1 MIANLPN
8 RTLTF
13 FNEIDYGETEDT
25 TNTNIDAEAI
35 ANTYLNK
42 YGDTMH
48 GALKINN
55 HVRFSDNTVQTTAFN
70 GTTVSLINDVIDRI
84 AEIDVSGNITQIPI
98 IESDNII
105 FPTGI
110 QTIPFTDDDKT
121 KLNVFRSV
129 SSASTQQSHRTHYLN
144 QTNLLETVGYI
155 GGNGSGTQMTIV
167 TYNNK
172 PFVMHSDNYVD
183 AWTPDFYVGR
193 TSEAGTIH
201 IRSGLEGDGAR
212 IYMNGGVQKRA
223 FDDNLYDSILNSN
236 EWNDQIVINDDD
248 TVFTKPIILNEALT
262 FSDLT
267 VQTTAFNPVMI
278 TDLSNSIVLNAGE
291 IDDIKTSIEVL
302 DDLSSSIIINA
313 IDISNIKTS
322 IEVIDDLS
330 NSIVLNT
337 GEIDDIKTSIEVID
351 DLSSSI
357 IINASEIDDIKT
369 TIAVIDDLSS
379 SIIDLSDAIL
389 INTTAIDNIKI
400 QTDSITDLSNA
411 ILINKTE
418 IDNIKIQTDT
428 IIDLSN
434 AILTNATDISNI
446 KPKTDVMTVVDDNI
460 IFTNG
465 FKGNVMITDK
475 LIMDDVQNYAY
486 SNNDRSIVHAYHNRI
501 IQPTFSLVNAWW
513 ITGMPS
519 QFVGGVT
526 YNDSYELVINELH
539 QLHDYMRASNQEW
552 NVGKKVIRIHY
563 TVSFR
568 AYGSNVHKFRS
579 RIKNYNSSSLVV
591 SESLYQGVYR
601 KQGYDF
607 SDYVLY
613 SGELTFEINDG
624 DTTVFETDYIL
635 GANYDR
641 TFTMDVQFSVVE
653 V

>member
-25 TNTNIDAEAI
+25 TNTNIDAETI

-48 GALKINN
+48 GVLKINN

-84 AEIDVSGNITQIPI
+84 AEIDVSGNVTQIPI

-167 TYNNK
+167 TSNNK
-172 PFVMHSDNYVD
+172 PFVMDSDNYVD
-183 AWTPDFYVGR
+183 AWCPDFYVGR

-201 IRSGLEGDGAR
+201 IRGGSTGDGAR
-212 IYMNGGVQKRA
+212 IYMNGGIQKRA
-223 FDDNLYDSILNSN
+223 FTNDLYDSILNSN

-291 IDDIKTSIEVL
+291 IDDIKTSIEV
-302 DDLSSSIIINA
+302 
-313 IDISNIKTS
+313 
-322 IEVIDDLS
+322 
-330 NSIVLNT
+330 
-337 GEIDDIKTSIEVID
+337 ID

-357 IINASEIDDIKT
+357 IINAGEIDDIKIT
-369 TIAVIDDLSS
+369 LAVVDDLGTLMKDLNSAVLLNTTDIS
-379 SIIDLSDAIL
+379 NIKIQTATITDLSDAIL
-389 INTTAIDNIKI
+389 INKTDIDNIKLQTATLIDISNDILINKTAIDNIKI
-400 QTDSITDLSNA
+400 QTASITDLSDA
-411 ILINKTE
+411 ILINKTD
-418 IDNIKIQTDT
+418 IDNIKLQT
-428 IIDLSN
+428 
-434 AILTNATDISNI
+434 ATLIDISNDI
-446 KPKTDVMTVVDDNI
+446 LINKTDINNIQDDLEDITVTSSSYEYNKNI
-460 IFTNG
+460 VLNDSKTLTINSE
-465 FKGNVMITDK
+465 
-475 LIMDDVQNYAY
+475 VQNSAY
-486 SNNDRSIVHAYHNRI
+486 TDSDKSIVQKYNGRI
-501 IQPTFSLVNAWW
+501 YQPTFSLVNGWD
-513 ITGMPS
+513 IVGSFTP
-519 QFVGGVT
+519 FVGGVT
-526 YNDSYELVINELH
+526 YNSSREMILNELH
-539 QLHDYMRASNQEW
+539 QFHPYMTPDNQKW
-552 NVGKKVIRIHY
+552 NVGKRVIRMHY
-563 TVSFR
+563 SIRFR
-568 AYGSNVHKFRS
+568 SNGSNVHVFQSKIR
-579 RIKNYNSSSLVV
+579 NYTPSTATSQ
-591 SESLYQGVYR
+591 ESLFQGIKR

-607 SDYVLY
+607 SDYIMY
-613 SGELTFEINDG
+613 SGEFTFEINDG
-624 DTTVFETDYIL
+624 DTTSLITEYIL
-635 GANYDR
+635 GADYNK
-641 TFTMDVQFSVVE
+641 TFTMEVQFSMFE

>member
-55 HVRFSDNTVQTTAFN
+55 HVRFSDNTIQTTAFN

-84 AEIDVSGNITQIPI
+84 AEIDVSGNVTQIPI

-167 TYNNK
+167 TSNNK
-172 PFVMHSDNYVD
+172 PFVMDSDNYVD
-183 AWTPDFYVGR
+183 AWCPDFYVGR

-201 IRSGLEGDGAR
+201 IRGGSTGDGAR
-212 IYMNGGVQKRA
+212 IYMNGGIQKRA
-223 FDDNLYDSILNSN
+223 FDDNLYDSILTSN
-236 EWNDQIVINDDD
+236 EWNDQIEINDDD
-248 TVFTKPIILNEALT
+248 TVFTKPIKLNEALT
-262 FSDLT
+262 FSDST
-267 VQTTAFNPVMI
+267 VQTTAFNTDMI

-291 IDDIKTSIEVL
+291 IDDIKTSIEVI

-313 IDISNIKTS
+313 IDISDIKTS

-330 NSIVLNT
+330 NSIVINA
-337 GEIDDIKTSIEVID
+337 GEIDDIKTSIEVLD

-357 IINASEIDDIKT
+357 LLNASEIDNIKT

-400 QTDSITDLSNA
+400 QTAT
-411 ILINKTE
+411 LID
-418 IDNIKIQTDT
+418 I
-428 IIDLSN
+428 SN
-434 AILTNATDISNI
+434 AILTN
-446 KPKTDVMTVVDDNI
+446 KTAIDNI
-460 IFTNG
+460 QDDLEH
-465 FKGNVMITDK
+465 ITVTSSSYEFDK
-475 LIMDDVQNYAY
+475 NIVLNDSKTLTINSEVQNSAY
-486 SNNDRSIVHAYHNRI
+486 TDSDKSIVQKYNGRI
-501 IQPTFSLVNAWW
+501 YQPTFSLANGWG
-513 ITGMPS
+513 IIGSFTS
-519 QFVGGVT
+519 FVGGVT
-526 YNDSYELVINELH
+526 YNSSREMILNELNQFH
-539 QLHDYMRASNQEW
+539 PYMTSDNQKW
-552 NVGKKVIRIHY
+552 NVGKRVIRMHY
-563 TVSFR
+563 SIRFR
-568 AYGSNVHKFRS
+568 SNGSNVHVFQSKIR
-579 RIKNYNSSSLVV
+579 NYTPSTATSQ
-591 SESLYQGVYR
+591 ESLFQGIRR

-607 SDYVLY
+607 SDYIMY
-613 SGELTFEINDG
+613 SGEFTFEINDG
-624 DTTVFETDYIL
+624 DTTSLITEYIL
-635 GANYDR
+635 GADYNK
-641 TFTMDVQFSVVE
+641 TFTMEVQFSMFE